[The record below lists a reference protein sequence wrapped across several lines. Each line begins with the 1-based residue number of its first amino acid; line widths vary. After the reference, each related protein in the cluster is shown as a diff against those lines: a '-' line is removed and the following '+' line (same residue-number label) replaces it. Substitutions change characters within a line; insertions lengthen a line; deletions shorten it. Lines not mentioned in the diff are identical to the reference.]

1 MPPRFQ
7 SPPPLAD
14 VAQPLH
20 SQAPHWWRSPSR
32 PLWHDAGLG
41 GNAWSPAVAA
51 DAERVHS
58 LIAASAMAGMVLHA
72 PFFQADST
80 ILQRVFATALLAL
93 AGSTLWSMPRAF
105 AHFRSTRPGVV
116 FWFLLT
122 ITGAGMDASRLA
134 SLGDVLWWVLPGML
148 SVATLGFFLR
158 WREQALWTLGL
169 AAICTPMV
177 VQHDGGARLL
187 WAVTAAILSTLSF
200 GAHLYRRSVRTAQ
213 ENEQL
218 HKERLRN
225 LARVLPAPMLDAL
238 SSEDELRQLMAPS
251 LRQVLVVSVDVR
263 GSTKLLRRM
272 GARAYLDTVQPLVT
286 QLYSYARRLEAF
298 AKFEG
303 DGLLVVFGAF
313 HEGVSDNLI
322 EHAVGFLELC
332 AAAVEEVNRLHGDR
346 LPQRLS
352 IGVGVATGE
361 AVAGSVSNPDHE
373 LMFDVVGECL
383 AHACRLESFS
393 KQLPEVQA
401 RHRNVAIATLAGAQL
416 LASALP
422 MRPLAA
428 TEFSVRDFEDHD
440 QLFLLDLDRLQRD
453 LQRGHRQHATSS
465 IFAIP
470 ELEEPDLPP
479 PPISLAEVR
488 ARQPSGVR
496 QT

>member
-1 MPPRFQ
+1 MPPV
-7 SPPPLAD
+7 PPPPSSSPTPTD
-14 VAQPLH
+14 HP
-20 SQAPHWWRSPSR
+20 SAPHWWRSPSR
-32 PLWHDAGLG
+32 PLWQDTALS
-41 GNAWSPAVAA
+41 GNAWSTAVAA

-72 PFFQADST
+72 PFLQAD
-80 ILQRVFATALLAL
+80 ATALLRIIATILLAL

-105 AHFRSTRPGVV
+105 ALFRSTRPAVV

-122 ITGAGMDASRLA
+122 VTGAGMDEARGGA
-134 SLGDVLWWVLPGML
+134 LGDVLWWVLPGML

-169 AAICTPMV
+169 AAVCTPLV
-177 VQHDGGARLL
+177 LRHEGGARLL
-187 WAVTAAILSTLSF
+187 WAVTAAILATLAF

-225 LARVLPAPMLDAL
+225 LARVLPTPMLDAL

-263 GSTKLLRRM
+263 GSTKLLRKM
-272 GARAYLDTVQPLVT
+272 GARAYLDTVQPLIT

-313 HEGVSDNLI
+313 QDGVSDNLI

-332 AAAVEEVNRLHGDR
+332 AAAVEETNRTYGDR

-401 RHRNVAIATLAGAQL
+401 QHRNVAIATLAGAQL

-422 MRPLAA
+422 LRPLAP

-453 LQRGHRQHATSS
+453 LNRGRRAHAASS
-465 IFAIP
+465 VFAVP
-470 ELEEPDLPP
+470 ALAAQEPASL
-479 PPISLAEVR
+479 ISLAEAR
-488 ARQPSGVR
+488 ARQAAPVPH
-496 QT
+496 Q